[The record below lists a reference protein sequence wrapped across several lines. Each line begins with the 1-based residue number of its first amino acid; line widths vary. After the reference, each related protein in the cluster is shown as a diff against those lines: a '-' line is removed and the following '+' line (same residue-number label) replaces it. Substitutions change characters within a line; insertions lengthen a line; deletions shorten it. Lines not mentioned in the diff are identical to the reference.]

1 MILETG
7 RIMVIE
13 TEGVWVET
21 IQKSACGSCKAEKGC
36 GQSLIN
42 KWDGHTAY
50 IWVLLEGRN
59 PASYALGDEIQIGI
73 PEEVIAKGALLV
85 YMVPL
90 LTLLIATAV
99 AHNQFAHEGI
109 TTLSGFAGLLLGGLL
124 VRCHSWRTRL
134 DRNLQPVLVDD
145 RKPLR
150 FHQTVEQH

>member
-7 RIMVIE
+7 RIMAIE

-21 IQKSACGSCKAEKGC
+21 VRKSACGSCKAEKGC

-59 PASYALGDEIQIGI
+59 PADYQLGDEIQIGI

-90 LTLLIATAV
+90 ITLLLATAF
-99 AHNQFAHEGI
+99 AHHQFAHEGI
-109 TTLSGFAGLLLGGLL
+109 TTLSGLWVCWLAG
-124 VRCHSWRTRL
+124 
-134 DRNLQPVLVDD
+134 
-145 RKPLR
+145 
-150 FHQTVEQH
+150 